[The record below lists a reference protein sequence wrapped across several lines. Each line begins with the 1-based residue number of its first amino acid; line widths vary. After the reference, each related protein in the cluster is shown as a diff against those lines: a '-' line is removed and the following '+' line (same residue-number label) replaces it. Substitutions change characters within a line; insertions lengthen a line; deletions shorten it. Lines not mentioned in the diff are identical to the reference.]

1 MKQIYQSCCMI
12 VMVSILSVTNLFAQQ
27 NVTGKVTDAQGAV
40 PGVTVSVKGTARGT
54 QTGTDGSYSIQAN
67 AGEII
72 RFSIVGYTAQEFTV
86 STAKTINVTLKEDA
100 GALEEVVVTAM
111 GIKREAKALG
121 YAVSNIKADEITK
134 AGNTNFGSALYGK
147 APGVKIT
154 TAPGGASSA
163 VNVQIRGIN
172 SLNYQRQPLYVV
184 DGIVIRNDQQNG
196 SSGANNNNYWGDQR
210 IRGNGMLDINP
221 ADIDNIS
228 ILKGAAASALY
239 GSDAA
244 SGVIVITTKKGS
256 KGRGLGI
263 DFNYNGSI
271 ERAAFLPKFQNE
283 YGPGYD
289 AATNTANGAS
299 AEGWIPAADS
309 PSGRRPY
316 FRAYGNFGPK
326 FTGEEVMWWDGQV
339 RTYSARPN
347 NYYDIFDKGYNSNIN
362 VGISNQTDNINYRL
376 SATRMDYKST
386 SPGSK
391 QNKNTFNLNSSIKLS
406 DKLSTDIVANYINT
420 NTHNRSHLLGQVLGS
435 FDGFFSRTEDMS
447 ALKNAYETADG
458 YKYSRFGTGRPGDL
472 KYTIRP
478 YNLMDYFWTQYKNNY
493 DETENRLLTSAT
505 LNWDVIKNLR
515 FRGRIGNDLTSATS
529 RYEQYNEYPTA
540 YNSTTESTGGYT
552 TTKGVYSILYGDAM
566 LTYSN
571 KINEDFDY
579 SASVGFQSR
588 SEKYDDQSSGTN
600 AGLVTENWF
609 SLSNSY
615 AIPNTSN
622 TRKEMLKYAYFGSL
636 NVGYKGYLYL
646 DGTFRSEYSSTLP
659 VQNNNYKYGSISGS
673 FIFSDA
679 FNLKNDTF
687 SYGKL
692 RASYGIVGN
701 DAGIYLANIAYNQT
715 SLQTINGSVPSLTYG
730 NSYGNL
736 NLKPERKYETEF
748 GVELKFLK
756 NRLGLDASYYTN
768 RIEDQI
774 LPLAAPASSG
784 ATSQVLNVGEIA
796 NNGVEISLSGTPIQN
811 EVFTW
816 TSRINYAFN
825 QSKVNSLAEGVD
837 ELVFYDSDQSSLR
850 IVARPGEKLGNIY
863 VYPLATDGNG
873 NNLITDEGYYVVDKT
888 QYKNVGNILP
898 KAIGGWTNTF
908 TYKNFMLDFTAD
920 YRFGGKMVSQNLKY
934 GMSAGQYEN
943 TLPYREGGVTLQ
955 GVNEKTGAPNTVN
968 LSAAE
973 YYMNTFGWGA
983 DSWNE
988 KGAVYDNSFIKLRE
1002 LSIGYK
1008 IPDAFTSKLKINN
1021 LRVSLI
1027 GRNLFY
1033 FYRTLDNLDPEAP
1046 VGNQWWSQGV
1056 DVGSTA
1062 ATRSFGFSLN
1072 ANF

>member
-1 MKQIYQSCCMI
+1 M
-12 VMVSILSVTNLFAQQ
+12 
-27 NVTGKVTDAQGAV
+27 
-40 PGVTVSVKGTARGT
+40 
-54 QTGTDGSYSIQAN
+54 
-67 AGEII
+67 
-72 RFSIVGYTAQEFTV
+72 
-86 STAKTINVTLKEDA
+86 
-100 GALEEVVVTAM
+100 
-111 GIKREAKALG
+111 
-121 YAVSNIKADEITK
+121 
-134 AGNTNFGSALYGK
+134 
-147 APGVKIT
+147 
-154 TAPGGASSA
+154 
-163 VNVQIRGIN
+163 
-172 SLNYQRQPLYVV
+172 
-184 DGIVIRNDQQNG
+184 
-196 SSGANNNNYWGDQR
+196 
-210 IRGNGMLDINP
+210 
-221 ADIDNIS
+221 
-228 ILKGAAASALY
+228 
-239 GSDAA
+239 
-244 SGVIVITTKKGS
+244 
-256 KGRGLGI
+256 
-263 DFNYNGSI
+263 
-271 ERAAFLPKFQNE
+271 
-283 YGPGYD
+283 
-289 AATNTANGAS
+289 
-299 AEGWIPAADS
+299 
-309 PSGRRPY
+309 
-316 FRAYGNFGPK
+316 
-326 FTGEEVMWWDGQV
+326 
-339 RTYSARPN
+339 
-347 NYYDIFDKGYNSNIN
+347 
-362 VGISNQTDNINYRL
+362 
-376 SATRMDYKST
+376 
-386 SPGSK
+386 
-391 QNKNTFNLNSSIKLS
+391 
-406 DKLSTDIVANYINT
+406 
-420 NTHNRSHLLGQVLGS
+420 
-435 FDGFFSRTEDMS
+435 
-447 ALKNAYETADG
+447 
-458 YKYSRFGTGRPGDL
+458 
-472 KYTIRP
+472 
-478 YNLMDYFWTQYKNNY
+478 
-493 DETENRLLTSAT
+493 
-505 LNWDVIKNLR
+505 
-515 FRGRIGNDLTSATS
+515 
-529 RYEQYNEYPTA
+529 
-540 YNSTTESTGGYT
+540 
-552 TTKGVYSILYGDAM
+552 
-566 LTYSN
+566 
-571 KINEDFDY
+571 
-579 SASVGFQSR
+579 
-588 SEKYDDQSSGTN
+588 
-600 AGLVTENWF
+600 
-609 SLSNSY
+609 
-615 AIPNTSN
+615 
-622 TRKEMLKYAYFGSL
+622 
-636 NVGYKGYLYL
+636 
-646 DGTFRSEYSSTLP
+646 
-659 VQNNNYKYGSISGS
+659 
-673 FIFSDA
+673 
-679 FNLKNDTF
+679 KNDTF

-811 EVFTW
+811 DVFTW

-825 QSKVNSLAEGVD
+825 QSKVKSLAEGVD

-888 QYKNVGNILP
+888 QYKNAGNILP

-1033 FYRTLDNLDPEAP
+1033 FYRTLDNLDPESP